1 MRILFLHQFVF
12 GKDQPGI
19 SKQVEMLKYL
29 AKFGHETRVISGF
42 FSHITRKRVEKYK
55 GKYFCQEVIEGIEV
69 IRVPSFFNLTSFRR
83 KVLNYSIFMLMAVV
97 GGLASGSCD
106 VIFASSPPLPVGI
119 AGYILSILKRVPF
132 VLEIRDL
139 QPEDLVEEGNLKPGL
154 IYHLLWKITSF
165 LYRRASKIVG
175 NTQGICERIVA
186 RGIEKNK
193 VELIT
198 NAADVEI
205 FLSSKPKGDSF
216 RKELGFN
223 DQFLTIYAG
232 GHGMVNSLETIIEA
246 ARCLREYNDI
256 FFILVGDGEKKE
268 DLIRMKENY
277 QLKNVFFVPPQ
288 PKNRMP
294 EVFASADVAIVTL
307 KNVRIY
313 EGALPNKLFD
323 SMASGLPVVL
333 AIGGEAK
340 RLIEEAHG
348 GIAVEPENPQAL
360 AKAVLSLYK
369 ERVLAKD
376 MGKNGQDYVV
386 KHYSRR
392 EIAQKLELILKEI
405 IPSSSVCRQV

>member
-42 FSHITRKRVEKYK
+42 FSHITRKRIEKYK
-55 GKYFCQEVIEGIEV
+55 GKYFCREVIEGIEI
-69 IRVPSFFNLTSFRR
+69 IRVPSFFNLTSFSR
-83 KVLNYSIFMLMAVV
+83 KAINYFIFMLMAVV
-97 GGLASGSCD
+97 GGLASGPYD

-119 AGYILSILKRVPF
+119 AGYILGRLKRVPF

-154 IYHLLWKITSF
+154 IYYLLWNITSF
-165 LYRRASKIVG
+165 LYRKASKIVG
-175 NTQGICERIVA
+175 NTQGICERIVD
-186 RGIEKNK
+186 RGIEQNK

-205 FLSSKPKGDSF
+205 FLSSKSKGDSF
-216 RKELGFN
+216 RKEIGLN
-223 DQFLTIYAG
+223 DQFFTIYAG

-246 ARCLREYNDI
+246 ARYLREYNDI
-256 FFILVGDGEKKE
+256 FFIFVGDGEKKE
-268 DLIRMKENY
+268 DLIRMKEKY
-277 QLKNVFFVPPQ
+277 QLKNVVFVPPQ

-294 EVFASADVAIVTL
+294 EIFASADVAIVTL
-307 KNVRIY
+307 KNVRVY

-340 RLIEEAHG
+340 RLIEEAQG

-360 AKAVLSLYK
+360 ARAVLSLYQ
-369 ERVLAKD
+369 ERALAKD
-376 MGKNGQDYVV
+376 MGKKGQEYVV

-392 EIAQKLELILKEI
+392 EIAQKLELVLREV
-405 IPSSSVCRQV
+405 IPSSGVHS